1 MKKLI
6 NDIKQYFNES
16 RTLIIV
22 AVASIA
28 VLVFSINFMFS
39 MPRTFFFATG
49 LGLGA
54 IARHFWSPIQAA
66 GKDMVRDIPLTSKF
80 IDRNDDAHLNI

>member
-6 NDIKQYFNES
+6 NDIKRHFTES

-22 AVASIA
+22 SVASIA
-28 VLVFSINFMFS
+28 ALVFGINFMVS

-66 GKDMVRDIPLTSKF
+66 GKDMVRDIPITSKF
-80 IDRNDDAHLNI
+80 IGDK

>member
-6 NDIKQYFNES
+6 NNIKQHFTES

-22 AVASIA
+22 SVVSIA
-28 VLVFSINFMFS
+28 ALVFGINFMVS
-39 MPRTFFFATG
+39 MPRTFFFAVG

-54 IARHFWSPIQAA
+54 IARHFWSPIQVA
-66 GKDMVRDIPLTSKF
+66 GKNMVRDMPITSKF
-80 IDRNDDAHLNI
+80 IGDK